1 LSGGRETSTPNV
13 YIEARPKG
21 RQEGSPVDDFVVED
35 HADHMLAAFKTQREA
50 IEWARKNN
58 HSSLVAREP
67 HLNEKKVPDH
77 WGAA

>member
-1 LSGGRETSTPNV
+1 MPHV

-21 RQEGSPVDDFVVED
+21 RREGSPVDDSWSRIN
-35 HADHMLAAFKTQREA
+35 ADHMLAAFKTQREA